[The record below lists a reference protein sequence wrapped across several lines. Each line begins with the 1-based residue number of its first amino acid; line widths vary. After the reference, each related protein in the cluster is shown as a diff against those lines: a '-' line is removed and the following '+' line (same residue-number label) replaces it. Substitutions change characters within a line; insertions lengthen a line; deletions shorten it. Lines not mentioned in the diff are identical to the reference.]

1 MHRAPPVQ
9 SGSPQPLAP
18 PDRAGP
24 DGNLEGVPILIED
37 MFGTTVGPDCCPGR
51 REKSRPVSRTRSG
64 RSGERSPAGVRGS
77 PRIRATPIGPANF
90 RGGFSTASL
99 HPSGLRS
106 KRPGFFEECLPR
118 PLLVI
123 SSERS
128 ESRNLF
134 GTGILDQTRRAP
146 GRLLHVAAPHHDS
159 GRRDRCSVGIASS
172 RPMEVIPSDR
182 VPRQPSR
189 MRWERTRPSSLRA
202 ALGAVARAGGHASS
216 TSTLRGA

>member
-1 MHRAPPVQ
+1 
-9 SGSPQPLAP
+9 
-18 PDRAGP
+18 
-24 DGNLEGVPILIED
+24 

-134 GTGILDQTRRAP
+134 GTGIPDQTRRAP
-146 GRLLHVAAPHHDS
+146 GRPLHVAAL
-159 GRRDRCSVGIASS
+159 
-172 RPMEVIPSDR
+172 
-182 VPRQPSR
+182 PSR
-189 MRWERTRPSSLRA
+189 LWSKGPVVGRNCLLPPDGGHSERPSTPTA
-202 ALGAVARAGGHASS
+202 VADALGAVARAGGHASS